1 MNDNIHAIIGE
12 NICVVTEEEI
22 LKFWTDIF
30 YDENKP
36 EELRL
41 EASIQLA
48 RYLGLFSENRV
59 NLNYD

>member
-1 MNDNIHAIIGE
+1 MDNN

-30 YDENKP
+30 YVENKP

-48 RYLGLFSENRV
+48 RYLGIFSENRV
-59 NLNYD
+59 NINCD